1 MERHNSAF
9 ASPPP
14 SPYNVRVKPKPTAPS
29 HGPIAPGLRR
39 YLYFTAAMTG
49 AAIMIVE
56 ILGAKMLS
64 PFLGTS
70 HFVWTAQIAVTLVA
84 LACGYYAGGWL
95 VDRGLKPG
103 RIYTAI
109 ALAGAYLA
117 LSIPFIEKVAYGF
130 LHFDLAVGSLLS
142 SAFLFFIP
150 LSLLA
155 MVGPFFI
162 RVLASSMNSIGGSIG
177 RLSAIS
183 TLGSF
188 LGTVLIGYVL
198 IPFLPNSKT
207 MYITA
212 LVLMVLSAVYFVG
225 WGRGVGTTPGV
236 IGLLVVGALGYGGLR
251 ADAWQ
256 GASSIELFR
265 GNSNFGLLQV
275 IQQKDGPHRY
285 YLNDYLTQNTY
296 DTNTQQSISM
306 FTYMLHGL
314 ARAYAPKTEE
324 VLCIGMGVGIVPM
337 DFARDGAKV
346 DVVEINPDVVPLA
359 ERFFNFDSTKLSL
372 HLQDGRYFV
381 NRSRKKYDALIL
393 DAFLGDSC
401 PSHLMTREAFASMR
415 NTLNPDGVL
424 VINTFADPD
433 LQQDFFSASLYKTL
447 TNTFTS
453 VKLHHGRQGNTLFV
467 ASARKDLS
475 ILHPPTFDHVWSGC
489 REQVRDAFATLRE
502 PNLDHG
508 LVLTDDYN
516 PVEFYDAANRESLRK
531 NLALGAKMR

>member
-1 MERHNSAF
+1 M
-9 ASPPP
+9 
-14 SPYNVRVKPKPTAPS
+14 RVKSKPAASTDS
-29 HGPIAPGLRR
+29 SLAPGLRR

-70 HFVWTAQIAVTLVA
+70 HFVWTAQIAVTMVA

-95 VDRGLKPG
+95 VDRTVKPG
-103 RIYTAI
+103 RIYAAI
-109 ALAGAYLA
+109 ILAGAYLA
-117 LSIPFIEKVAYGF
+117 LSIPFVDKVAYGF
-130 LHFDLAVGSLLS
+130 LHFDLAVGSLLA

-162 RVLASSMNSIGGSIG
+162 RVLTSSMSGVGGNVG

-183 TLGSF
+183 TMGSF
-188 LGTVLIGYVL
+188 IGTVLIGYLL
-198 IPFLPNSKT
+198 IPFLPNSTT
-207 MYITA
+207 MYLTS
-212 LVLMVLSAVYFVG
+212 LVLMLLSTAYFLVWGKSGKSTAPTVLV
-225 WGRGVGTTPGV
+225 
-236 IGLLVVGALGYGGLR
+236 LLIAGALGYSGLR
-251 ADAWQ
+251 AGAWQ
-256 GASSIELFR
+256 STSSIELFR
-265 GNSNFGLLQV
+265 SNSNFGLLQV
-275 IQQKDGPHRY
+275 IQQKDGAHRY

-296 DTNTQQSISM
+296 DTNLQQSISM
-306 FTYMLHGL
+306 FTYMLHDL
-314 ARAYAPKTEE
+314 ARAYAPKTED
-324 VLCIGMGVGIVPM
+324 VLCIGMGIGIVPM
-337 DFARDGAKV
+337 SFAKEGVKV
-346 DVVEINPDVVPLA
+346 DVVEINPDVVPIA
-359 ERFFNFDSTKLSL
+359 ERFFNFDSSKLTL

-381 NRSRKKYDALIL
+381 NRSTKQYDAIIL

-401 PSHLMTREAFASMR
+401 PSHLMTREAFAGMR
-415 NTLNPDGVL
+415 RILKPEGVL

-433 LQQDFFSASLYKTL
+433 LKEDFFSASLYKTL

-453 VKLHHGRQGNTLFV
+453 VRLHHGRNGNTLFV
-467 ASARKDLS
+467 VSARPELS

-489 REQVRDAFATLRE
+489 REQVKDAFATLRE

-516 PVEFYDAANRESLRK
+516 PVEFYDAANRESLRR